1 MHTRKVT
8 QRKKNNVCLRDSR
21 GKLLHFQQLFRSLRE
36 HGLALQRWLSGSDSL
51 LFQRT
56 QVRFQHLH
64 GRCNSTSKVFNAL
77 FWSLQAPAHTRY
89 IRYKIYMQ
97 AIYIIYFIAP
107 RIKMSSRVS
116 TLVKRG
122 L

>member
-1 MHTRKVT
+1 MSYEFLKMQIRNDVIAAVGNINKPCVPLETI
-8 QRKKNNVCLRDSR
+8 LPF
-21 GKLLHFQQLFRSLRE
+21 LHRQNS
-36 HGLALQRWLSGSDSL
+36 LSGSDSL